1 VPDEMEGRYRCHVKG
16 RSVFYFNIE
25 NRHFISGRVA
35 MIMSMRVEA
44 PAPKMDFPQDANKGN
59 IPGTFKM
66 EMDSDNF
73 ISVDY
78 IGD

>member
-1 VPDEMEGRYRCHVKG
+1 
-16 RSVFYFNIE
+16 
-25 NRHFISGRVA
+25 